1 MENKKY
7 KLRKDLV
14 IEYGYYTLYRIE
26 ALNDFSNVKKGD
38 LGGFIESEDNLSQE
52 GDCWVYDKAKVFG
65 KAKVYDN
72 AIIRANARISVSYT
86 HLDVYKRQE
95 IPNPR
100 V

>member
-52 GDCWVYDKAKVFG
+52 GDC
-65 KAKVYDN
+65 
-72 AIIRANARISVSYT
+72 
-86 HLDVYKRQE
+86 
-95 IPNPR
+95 
-100 V
+100 